1 MDVHPG
7 FFKGKEEQPEATLT
21 QDRGSHCVKLLV
33 PPLSIHP
40 AKHLAQIETCRLS
53 PIRRQSMPIMQ
64 HSIATLLFPE
74 YRRRVLGLL
83 LLRPDLAL
91 HGREIA
97 RRTGLSPGTITR
109 ELGKLADVGLLKRE
123 KRGNQQVYS
132 ADTTAAVY
140 PELAGILRKTSGL
153 ADVLVDALAPL
164 DGISL
169 AFVFGSVAQGHE
181 SANSD
186 VDVMIV
192 GSAGFR
198 EVVRAL
204 HPAQGILGR
213 EVNPK
218 VMSRSEFASM
228 RKEDPFL
235 IDVLSRPRL
244 LLIGTFDD
252 AEEPAGNQ
260 PRGGARRR
268 GTGGAAAG
276 RRGKEHR

>member
-1 MDVHPG
+1 
-7 FFKGKEEQPEATLT
+7 
-21 QDRGSHCVKLLV
+21 
-33 PPLSIHP
+33 
-40 AKHLAQIETCRLS
+40 
-53 PIRRQSMPIMQ
+53 MPIMQ

-83 LLRPDLAL
+83 LLKPDLAL

-109 ELGKLADVGLLKRE
+109 ELGKLADVGLLRRE

-140 PELAGILRKTSGL
+140 PELAGHLRKTSGL
-153 ADVLVDALAPL
+153 ADVLVEALAPL

-181 SANSD
+181 TANSD

-228 RKEDPFL
+228 RKEDAFL